1 MEEKRSKERGKK
13 KKKKEGNSN
22 IKPNRIDNEISSS
35 KMESLTPETE
45 TISNTKRIPILNTII
60 TYYGTSETAQ

>member
-1 MEEKRSKERGKK
+1 MEEKRSKEKEKK
-13 KKKKEGNSN
+13 KEEEGNSN

-45 TISNTKRIPILNTII
+45 TISNTKRIKYYHNILW
-60 TYYGTSETAQ
+60 GQ

>member
-1 MEEKRSKERGKK
+1 MEEKRSKEK

-22 IKPNRIDNEISSS
+22 INPNRIDNEISSS

-45 TISNTKRIPILNTII
+45 TISNTKMIPILNTII
-60 TYYGTSETAQ
+60 TYYGASETAQ